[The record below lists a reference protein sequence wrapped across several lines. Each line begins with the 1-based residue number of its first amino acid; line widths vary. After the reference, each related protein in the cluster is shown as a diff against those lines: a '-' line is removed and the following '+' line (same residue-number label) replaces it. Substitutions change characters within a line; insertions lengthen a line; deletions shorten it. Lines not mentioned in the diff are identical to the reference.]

1 MSSPERLRLLVS
13 VRDEQ
18 EAADALAGGADWI
31 DCKEPHVGA
40 LGAVSVDVA
49 RRVAQV
55 VDGRCSLSA
64 ALGELKEWNQSQA
77 QQLLSVPEVQVVKLG
92 LSNCTKCNDWT
103 SLWCEAF
110 QAVNHA
116 GKQLA
121 AVIYADWQAACAPHP
136 DEVLQLARE
145 VGCQYLLIDT
155 FEKKSASS
163 LQIFSR
169 TEVARLMHIARLGGM
184 TTVIAGNLRAADFT
198 QLADLPVD
206 VVAVRGAAC
215 GGNRLARIDTELVK
229 LLQSELSKLN
239 CCGEIYQTVLTTLN

>member
-1 MSSPERLRLLVS
+1 MSSPKRLRLLVS

-18 EAADALAGGADWI
+18 EAVDALAGGADWI
-31 DCKEPHVGA
+31 DCKEPQVGA
-40 LGAVSVDVA
+40 LGAVSVDAA
-49 RRVAQV
+49 RRIAQV
-55 VDGRCSLSA
+55 VGGRCSLSA

-77 QQLLSVPEVQVVKLG
+77 RQLLSVPEVRVVKLG
-92 LSNCTKCNDWT
+92 LSNCTKCNDWRFR
-103 SLWCEAF
+103 WREAF
-110 QAVNHA
+110 QVVSHA

-121 AVIYADWQAACAPHP
+121 AVIYADWQAVCAPHP

-155 FEKKSASS
+155 FEKKSVSS

-169 TEVARLMHIARLGGM
+169 TEVARLMHIAHLGGM
-184 TTVIAGNLRAADFT
+184 HTVIAGNLQAADFA

-239 CCGEIYQTVLTTLN
+239 CCREIYQTVLTTLN